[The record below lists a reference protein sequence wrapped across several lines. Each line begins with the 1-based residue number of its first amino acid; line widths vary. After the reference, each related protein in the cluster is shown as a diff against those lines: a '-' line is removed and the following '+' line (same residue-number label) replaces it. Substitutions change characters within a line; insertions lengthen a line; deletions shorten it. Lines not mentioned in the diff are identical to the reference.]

1 MKKKILVGSL
11 FLVLLGFL
19 VGCGSKSDEKKLT
32 IGATPI
38 PHAELLNL
46 IKDDLKSEGITLEVK
61 EFTDYVQPNIAVSNG
76 DLDANFFQHLPYL
89 ENFCKEQNI
98 ELSSIATIHVEPLGL
113 FSNKYT
119 SLSDIP
125 DGAKIALPNDPTNEG
140 RALLL
145 LESNGLISLDENAG
159 LEATIAN
166 ITSNPKNFEF
176 SELEA
181 AQLPRILDDFDGA
194 IINGNYALEA
204 DLSPADDA
212 LIVEGAESPYANI
225 IAVKKGDEDREDLAK
240 LIEVLQSEKVEKYI
254 LENYKGGVLPAFSK

>member
-11 FLVLLGFL
+11 FLVLFALL
-19 VGCGSKSDEKKLT
+19 VGCGSKSEEKKLT
-32 IGATPI
+32 IGATPV

-46 IKDDLKSEGITLEVK
+46 IKDDLAKEGITLEVK

-98 ELSSIATIHVEPLGL
+98 ELASIATIHVEPLGL
-113 FSNKYT
+113 FSKKYT
-119 SLSDIP
+119 SLDQLP
-125 DGAKIALPNDPTNEG
+125 DGARIAVPNDPTNEG

-145 LESNGLISLDENAG
+145 LQAHDLITLSETAG
-159 LEATIAN
+159 LEGTVN
-166 ITSNPKNFEF
+166 DITSNPRNFEF

-204 DLSPADDA
+204 DLSPAEDA
-212 LIVEGAESPYANI
+212 LLVEGAESPYANI
-225 IAVKKGDEDREDLAK
+225 IAVKKGDEKREDLAK
-240 LIEVLQSEKVEKYI
+240 LVEVLQSEKVEKYI
-254 LENYKGGVLPAFSK
+254 LDNYKGGVLPAFSK